1 MQDISYK
8 TSLKNSDQN
17 VSHLVTLFED
27 VYLIYKIVAFNSLI
41 IRDTN
46 ELNHYIKY
54 PIIFKKCQKSL
65 YTCIN
70 EPTNYLLF
78 KLYTGM

>member
-46 ELNHYIKY
+46 GLNHYIK
-54 PIIFKKCQKSL
+54 
-65 YTCIN
+65 
-70 EPTNYLLF
+70 
-78 KLYTGM
+78 